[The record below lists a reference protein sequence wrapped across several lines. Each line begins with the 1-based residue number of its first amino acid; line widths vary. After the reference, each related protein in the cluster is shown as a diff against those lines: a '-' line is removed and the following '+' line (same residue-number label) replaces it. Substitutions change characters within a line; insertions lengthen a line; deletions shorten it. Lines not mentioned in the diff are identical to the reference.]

1 MSVRHRFVRAVFQ
14 IRFAFARAGLLGRG
28 RVVERYRIP
37 LLSNHN
43 AVARLGRGAVKGFN
57 RLQTHIQLTCGRI
70 LGIGRVVGKGG
81 IVYIDTGIA
90 FRHAAGNNIIH
101 QSSRTSATSTSRSR
115 RPRSISRTEQDFIRI
130 LVTNTGRPRGY
141 TRGERTDF
149 ALQSYIVFE
158 FRRNRGAVHIVRV
171 FHHRYR
177 IARVRVGRTC
187 KGGLRADRRI
197 CQCGKRSSYTRF
209 VHIYTRQVG
218 SVTRRPGRGI
228 YHKIA
233 VIATLGVVGGD
244 DDIFIIDVDLYIHR
258 LGQHIGNRR
267 LGSTIAI
274 YIRSGYI
281 HHAVH
286 IHREHS
292 RGFVGY
298 RREHSIFAFHYKH
311 ISTGGYH
318 TALVVAPVPRQ
329 RIHLLGN
336 LRNACFGR

>member
-28 RVVERYRIP
+28 RVVERHRIP
-37 LLSNHN
+37 LLGNHN

-57 RLQTHIQLTCGRI
+57 RLQTHIYHTRGRR

-81 IVYIDTGIA
+81 IVYIDTFSIFRRRLGRVHIARRIKHIGI
-90 FRHAAGNNIIH
+90 
-101 QSSRTSATSTSRSR
+101 R
-115 RPRSISRTEQDFIRI
+115 RF
-130 LVTNTGRPRGY
+130 VTNTGRPRVY

-177 IARVRVGRTC
+177 IARIRVGRTC
-187 KGGLRADRRI
+187 KGGIRTNTRI
-197 CQCGKRSSYTRF
+197 RQCRKRSGYTRF
-209 VHIYTRQVG
+209 VHIYTRQIG
-218 SVTRRPGRGI
+218 CVTRRPGRGI

-244 DDIFIIDVDLYIHR
+244 DDIFIIDVDLYVHR

-267 LGSTIAI
+267 LGITIAI
-274 YIRSGYI
+274 YISSGYI

-311 ISTGGYH
+311 IGTGGYH

-336 LRNACFGR
+336 LRDACFGR